1 MRIRLRKH
9 AVLYLVLVMACVS
22 CDPAL
27 LTQLGIVTASDL
39 AGTYTGVLEGVSVS
53 NLDDVGDPQRQIIVD
68 LDLLHQLTI
77 RAAGAVTLRIQSSV
91 IPPLR
96 AIVVGS
102 SPVAINAEFVEF
114 EALDAS
120 NGSLQFDVVKVKQ
133 IVFVQYEGEW
143 IVVLQ
148 LVRAQVEAQQ
158 SVNGVYV
165 YQYVS
170 YPSKVAAQM
179 SEEEAIRYVNTIL
192 RLISAVQRS

>member
-1 MRIRLRKH
+1 MRTPLGKSS
-9 AVLYLVLVMACVS
+9 VLYPIALIACVS

-27 LTQLGIVTASDL
+27 VAELDLVTADDL

-53 NLDDVGDPQRQIIVD
+53 SANDVGDPQRQVIVD

-77 RAAGAVTLRIQSSV
+77 RATGQLTLTMQSHI

-96 AIVVGS
+96 ALVVGKG
-102 SPVAINAEFVEF
+102 PVAVNAEFVEF
-114 EALDAS
+114 ENLEIARDTIHFDA
-120 NGSLQFDVVKVKQ
+120 VKVKQ

-148 LVRAQVEAQQ
+148 LVRAQVEPQP
-158 SVNGVYV
+158 GDVYA

-170 YPSKVAAQM
+170 YPAKVAAQM
-179 SEEEAIRYVNTIL
+179 SKEQAIAYVNTIL
-192 RLISAVQRS
+192 RLISAAQRS